1 VTSSRRLRFVRTA
14 IAAGAGACV
23 TAGVSARPPSALER
37 RLFVRL
43 NRGGEWPVLR
53 APQQLGT
60 PWMLPSLAVYGF
72 VTHRPELAV
81 SAALA
86 LPLEKATEL
95 TLRGLTGRPRPARLL
110 SGTELHDDA
119 PVDGAA
125 FPSGHAAIA
134 TCAAMLLAPYL
145 PRWVRPVPA
154 LMAAATTYT
163 RVHQGAH
170 YPTDG
175 LGGVLQGL
183 ALASLLQAAF
193 PFGGLRTPRSPT
205 RERAGLRR
213 LSVMPALLLGVRT
226 RT

>member
-1 VTSSRRLRFVRTA
+1 MGGGFL
-14 IAAGAGACV
+14 AA
-23 TAGVSARPPSALER
+23 VSARRPTALER

-60 PWMLPSLAVYGF
+60 PWALPSLAVYGF

-95 TLRGLTGRPRPARLL
+95 TLRGLTGRPRPARLVA
-110 SGTELHDDA
+110 GTELHDDA
-119 PVDGAA
+119 PVEGAA

-145 PRWVRPVPA
+145 PRWLRPVPGFV
-154 LMAAATTYT
+154 AAATTYT

-175 LGGVLQGL
+175 LGGVLQGV

-193 PFGGLRTPRSPT
+193 PVGGR
-205 RERAGLRR
+205 
-213 LSVMPALLLGVRT
+213 
-226 RT
+226 